1 MTPAVYEFT
10 EQELI
15 SNQRGFM
22 SFGQKEMIYQY
33 AAGIRRLQ
41 RATAKVAV
49 IFPFIG
55 LCIILGI
62 SLSNE
67 DARAALFSN
76 ILNLIVLAGL
86 IPLVLGIFAL
96 SIYLADRRADKLSTA
111 QLSTVEGRVQL
122 DETTHSSGVGSTY
135 YVIIGKTRFAFPEDV
150 SHIFPEN
157 SKFRFYYCETS
168 MLKLILSYEKLN

>member
-22 SFGQKEMIYQY
+22 SSGQKEMIYQY
-33 AAGIRRLQ
+33 AAGIRRSQ
-41 RATAKVAV
+41 RSTAKVAI

-96 SIYLADRRADKLSTA
+96 SIYLADKRADKLATS

-122 DETTHSSGVGSTY
+122 DEAHSSRVGSAY
-135 YVIIGKTRFAFPEDV
+135 YVIIGKTQFVFPEDI

-157 SKFRFYYCETS
+157 SKFRFYFCETT
-168 MLKLILSYEKLN
+168 MLKLILSYEKIN

>member
-1 MTPAVYEFT
+1 MTPSVYEFT

-22 SFGQKEMIYQY
+22 SSGQKEMIHQF
-33 AAGIRRLQ
+33 AAGIRRSQ
-41 RATAKVAV
+41 RATARVAI

-55 LCIILGI
+55 LTMILAL

-67 DARAALFSN
+67 RARAALFSSA
-76 ILNLIVLAGL
+76 LNLLVLACL
-86 IPLVLGIFAL
+86 IPMVLGIFAL
-96 SIYLADRRADKLSTA
+96 SIYLADKRADKLATSK
-111 QLSTVEGRVQL
+111 LSTVEGRIGL
-122 DETTHSSGVGSTY
+122 DETHSTGIGSTY
-135 YVIIGKTRFAFPEDV
+135 FVIIGKTRFAFPEDV

-157 SKFRFYYCETS
+157 SKFRFYYCETT

>member
-22 SFGQKEMIYQY
+22 SSGQKEMIHQL
-33 AAGIRRLQ
+33 AAGIRRSQ
-41 RATAKVAV
+41 RATARVAI
-49 IFPFIG
+49 IFPGVG
-55 LCIILGI
+55 LLIILGI

-67 DARAALFSN
+67 SARAALFSN
-76 ILNLIVLAGL
+76 LLNLIVLACL

-96 SIYLADRRADKLSTA
+96 SIYLADRRADKLATS
-111 QLSTVEGRVQL
+111 QLSTVEGRVRL
-122 DETTHSSGVGSTY
+122 DETHSSTVGSAY
-135 YVIIGKTRFAFPEDV
+135 YVIVGKTRFVFPEDI

-157 SKFRFYYCETS
+157 SKFRFYYCETT
-168 MLKLILSYEKLN
+168 MLKLILSYEKIN